1 MLSPEQ
7 ASGGG
12 GLLENLGINLKVLAT
27 QVVIFSI
34 TFLVLSKTLFG
45 KALGFM
51 KKREEEVQAS
61 HNAISRDRAEVAK
74 FTGEYQAHLAQAE
87 KAAYDKTQEIL
98 KEALAA
104 AAATVAK
111 AQADGKAQVQAA
123 LAEISREKQQASA
136 QLRTEVSRLTKILAE
151 RVLETPV
158 DEAAA
163 AAAVQKTFGG
173 RS

>member
-1 MLSPEQ
+1 MLLPEQ
-7 ASGGG
+7 ASGG

-34 TFLVLSKTLFG
+34 TFVVLSRTLFG

-51 KKREEEVQAS
+51 KKREEEVKAS
-61 HNAISRDRAEVAK
+61 QEAIAGDRAEVAK
-74 FTGEYQAHLAQAE
+74 LTRDYQAHLAQAE

-98 KEALAA
+98 KEAIAA

-123 LAEISREKQQASA
+123 LAEIAREKQQASA
-136 QLRTEVSRLTKILAE
+136 QLRNEVSRLTTTLAQK
-151 RVLETPV
+151 VLETPV
-158 DEAAA
+158 DAGAA
-163 AAAVQKTFGG
+163 AAAVQKAFGE